1 MEVSVTPALLA
12 ALLLSCLGEQNKYK
26 EEGRRESRSTLYS
39 TLAET
44 EETQRARTVQDF
56 QSEVRPRRRGRGGGG
71 AVHDLSLSFLNEA
84 VLF

>member
-1 MEVSVTPALLA
+1 MEVSVTPALL